1 MFRRRPMLVAVGIVG
16 LIAAGVVGGLVAL
29 LKCEPPF
36 YTHAAC
42 PGDFD
47 TREKAS
53 HVLTRIQDLK
63 TDVRTKAEWGET
75 FTAEELNCFFA
86 ETMAANGSF
95 ASLLPEGCHD
105 PRVAIEGDRLQV
117 GFRYGTGLFATIVW
131 IELRAWLVANEP
143 NVMAV
148 EVCDLRAGRLTVGTQ
163 TVLDGIAEAARGS
176 NIDVTWYRH
185 NGNPVGLFRFFP
197 DQPVPASNV
206 LTLEV
211 RDGKVVVAGR
221 TRTDLPLPSAI
232 GP

>member
-1 MFRRRPMLVAVGIVG
+1 MLRRRPMLVAAGILVLLG
-16 LIAAGVVGGLVAL
+16 GGVGGGLLAL
-29 LKCEPPF
+29 LRSVPPF

-63 TDVRTKAEWGET
+63 TDVRTKGEWGET

-86 ETMAANGSF
+86 ETMASTGSF
-95 ASLLPEGCHD
+95 AALLPEGCSD
-105 PRVAIEGDRLQV
+105 PRVAIEGDRLKI
-117 GFRYGTGLFATIVW
+117 GFRYGTGLFATVVW
-131 IELRAWLVANEP
+131 VELRAWLVANET

-148 EVCDLRAGRLTVGTQ
+148 EVCDLRAGRLAVGTQ
-163 TVLDGIAEAARGS
+163 SVLDGIGEAARGS
-176 NIDVTWYRH
+176 NIDVTWYRY

-197 DQPVPASNV
+197 DQPQAASNV
-206 LTLEV
+206 LTLDV